1 MTPGR
6 RSPAIRV
13 RRRHAWTIIFRADVS
28 DEVAEGFITTG
39 RANFGQDWL
48 DHIQIT
54 GPLCYY
60 CEQDFERASW
70 GCPGEAGE

>member
-1 MTPGR
+1 MTPD
-6 RSPAIRV
+6 RSSLAIRV

-48 DHIQIT
+48 NHVQIT

-60 CEQDFERASW
+60 CEQGFEDASW
-70 GCPGEAGE
+70 SRPGGTMV